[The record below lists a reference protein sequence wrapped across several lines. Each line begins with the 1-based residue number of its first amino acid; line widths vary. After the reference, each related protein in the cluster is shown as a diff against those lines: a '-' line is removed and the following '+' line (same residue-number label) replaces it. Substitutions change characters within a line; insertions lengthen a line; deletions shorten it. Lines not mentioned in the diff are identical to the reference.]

1 MARLKQIECWR
12 KKDMPVAPTITSEK
26 WIQVCEIERGTF
38 ASSKAS
44 VRRTEVC
51 KCKGQARASKAQ
63 DPVANDGVGQHFR
76 CRHLPLSADDGCSSV
91 GVDAHGLSFIL
102 CINIYCFYCFQ

>member
-1 MARLKQIECWR
+1 MAQLKQIECWR
-12 KKDMPVAPTITSEK
+12 KKDMPVAPAITSGK

-51 KCKGQARASKAQ
+51 NCKGQARASKAQ
-63 DPVANDGVGQHFR
+63 NPVANDGIGQRFH
-76 CRHLPLSADDGCSSV
+76 CRHLPLSADDE
-91 GVDAHGLSFIL
+91 
-102 CINIYCFYCFQ
+102 